1 MSLYALLKTLH
12 VLAVVLWVGGMVFAH
27 FFLRPSLAVLP
38 PPQRLVLMHAVL
50 GRFFAAVA
58 VAVAVVVASGLW
70 MVGRVARQAVAGGGS
85 FSWPLDWSVMTVLG
99 LVMAAVF
106 VFIRLVPYRRFAR
119 AVQAEAWPEAGA
131 ALADVRRWVMVNLVL
146 GVVVIVVAT
155 LV

>member
-1 MSLYALLKTLH
+1 MLYALLKTAH

-27 FFLRPSLAVLP
+27 FFLRPSLAVLA
-38 PPQRLVLMHAVL
+38 PPQRLALMHAVL

-85 FSWPLDWSVMTVLG
+85 FAWPLDWSVMTVLG

-106 VFIRLVPYRRFAR
+106 VFIRLGPYRRFAR
-119 AVQAEAWPEAGA
+119 AVRAKTWAEAAA
-131 ALADVRRWVMVNLVL
+131 ALAVVRRWVLVNLVL
-146 GVVVIVVAT
+146 GVVVIGVAL

>member
-1 MSLYALLKTLH
+1 MLYALLKTAH

-27 FFLRPSLAVLP
+27 FFLRPSLAVLA
-38 PPQRLVLMHAVL
+38 PPQRLALMHAVL

-85 FSWPLDWSVMTVLG
+85 FAWPLDWSVMTALG
-99 LVMAAVF
+99 LVMTAVF
-106 VFIRLVPYRRFAR
+106 VFIRLRPYRRFAR
-119 AVQAEAWPEAGA
+119 AVRAETWPEAAA
-131 ALADVRRWVMVNLVL
+131 ALAVVRRWVLVNLVL
-146 GVVVIVVAT
+146 GVVVIGVAL

>member
-1 MSLYALLKTLH
+1 MSLYALLQTLH
-12 VLAVVLWVGGMVFAH
+12 VLAVVLWVGGMAFAH

-38 PPQRLVLMHAVL
+38 PPQRLALMHAVL

-85 FSWPLDWSVMTVLG
+85 FAWPPDWIVMTVLG
-99 LVMAAVF
+99 LVMTAVF
-106 VFIRLVPYRRFAR
+106 VFIRLAPYRRFAR
-119 AVQAEAWPEAGA
+119 AVQAEAWPDAGA

-146 GVVVIVVAT
+146 GVAVIVVAT

>member
-1 MSLYALLKTLH
+1 MLYALLKTAH

-38 PPQRLVLMHAVL
+38 PPQRLALMHAVL

-70 MVGRVARQAVAGGGS
+70 MVGRVARQVVAGGGS
-85 FSWPLDWSVMTVLG
+85 FAWPLDWTVMTALG

-119 AVQAEAWPEAGA
+119 AVRAETWPDAAA

-146 GVVVIVVAT
+146 GVVVIVVAL